1 MSCGLLK
8 SKIQFFVTHFLFFFS
23 GINLNPTKVIPQIME
38 YTTSS
43 AVDTTRDIIHNFSA
57 EVNTLKTD
65 IFMQEAE
72 TLITYKIAKLIN
84 RYWFPILVPI
94 GLVGNS
100 LSFFVMI
107 KPNNRQLSTCIYM
120 AAISINDNVMMLLA
134 IESWL
139 ATEIKAYRRY
149 PVQCK
154 IISFLGLTV
163 LQNSTFQILAMTV
176 DKYIAIKWPHR
187 AATYSAPRRAKLTIA
202 VVCICVVIYNVPH
215 FLASKLIG
223 VQCIGFR
230 AEGAI
235 TKVYSWL
242 SFVLNAI
249 IPFGLLIYM
258 NFAIVETI
266 QSSQKMF
273 LNRDTTGPKSNSTNQ
288 IQSMNTG
295 LEIRQ
300 SAMKNAENQLTI
312 MLLLVTT
319 LFLILLIPT
328 YVRFVYL
335 TFLKP
340 DTPSKYAF
348 SIFLMQLTYKLFTT
362 NSGINFFLYCI
373 SGQKFR
379 NELKEI
385 LCVDRNSQTLKIK
398 AQLNLSDIA

>member
-1 MSCGLLK
+1 MSSTLE
-8 SKIQFFVTHFLFFFS
+8 ITA
-23 GINLNPTKVIPQIME
+23 
-38 YTTSS
+38 TSAIGTS
-43 AVDTTRDIIHNFSA
+43 PDIIQNFSVEA
-57 EVNTLKTD
+57 KTLKIDT
-65 IFMQEAE
+65 FMEEVE
-72 TLITYKIAKLIN
+72 TLITYKIANAIN
-84 RYWFPILVPI
+84 KYWFPILIPI

-100 LSFFVMI
+100 LSFLVMI
-107 KPNNRQLSTCIYM
+107 KPSNRQLSTCIYM

-134 IESWL
+134 VESWL
-139 ATEIKAYRRY
+139 ATELKAYKRHSIE
-149 PVQCK
+149 CK
-154 IISFLGLTV
+154 IISFLGLAV

-187 AATYSAPRRAKLTIA
+187 AATYSTPKQAKVTIL
-202 VVCICVVIYNVPH
+202 VVFMCVVIYNVPH
-215 FLASKLIG
+215 FFASKLIG

-230 AEGAI
+230 VEGII
-235 TKVYSWL
+235 TKVYSWF

-266 QSSQKMF
+266 QLSQKLF
-273 LNRDTTGPKSNSTNQ
+273 SNNGANGTESNSRH
-288 IQSMNTG
+288 QSTG

-300 SAMKNAENQLTI
+300 NAMKNAENQLTI

-335 TFLKP
+335 TFLIT
-340 DTPSKYAF
+340 DTPAKFALST
-348 SIFLMQLTYKLFTT
+348 FLMQLTYKLFTT

-379 NELKEI
+379 KDLKEI
-385 LCVDRNSQTLKIK
+385 LCFGRNSQKLKIK
-398 AQLNLSDIA
+398 LQHSLKEIV

>member
-1 MSCGLLK
+1 MNS
-8 SKIQFFVTHFLFFFS
+8 T
-23 GINLNPTKVIPQIME
+23 ME
-38 YTTSS
+38 NTATSTMNTTS
-43 AVDTTRDIIHNFSA
+43 DIIRNFSA
-57 EVNTLKTD
+57 EVNTFVTD
-65 IFMQEAE
+65 TFMAEVE
-72 TLITYKIAKLIN
+72 TLITYKIANIIN
-84 RYWFPILVPI
+84 KYWFPILVPI

-100 LSFFVMI
+100 LSFLVMI
-107 KPNNRQLSTCIYM
+107 KPGNRQLSTCIYM

-134 IESWL
+134 VQSWL
-139 ATEIKAYRRY
+139 ATELKAYKRH
-149 PVQCK
+149 PIECK

-187 AATYSAPRRAKLTIA
+187 AAMYSTPRRAKITI
-202 VVCICVVIYNVPH
+202 VIVIICVVIYNVPH
-215 FLASKLIG
+215 FFATKLIG

-230 AEGAI
+230 VEGVI
-235 TKVYSWL
+235 TKVYSWF

-266 QSSQKMF
+266 QLSQKMF
-273 LNRDTTGPKSNSTNQ
+273 SNNDTTGAESNSSHQT
-288 IQSMNTG
+288 TG
-295 LEIRQ
+295 LETRQ
-300 SAMKNAENQLTI
+300 NAMKNAENQLTI

-335 TFLKP
+335 TFLIT
-340 DTPSKYAF
+340 DTPAKYAL
-348 SIFLMQLTYKLFTT
+348 STFLMQLTYKLFTT

-379 NELKEI
+379 NDLKEI
-385 LCVDRNSQTLKIK
+385 LCLGKNSHKLKMKLQHSLKEI
-398 AQLNLSDIA
+398 I